1 VESNRERSTTED
13 RVIQYLIEWI
23 CSITHKP
30 KEEYQHMG
38 PEELYEILNE
48 LNPDMSTRPSKKRS
62 TEN

>member
-23 CSITHKP
+23 CSITRKP

-48 LNPDMSTRPSKKRS
+48 LNADVEKRPTKLRR

>member
-23 CSITHKP
+23 CGITHKP

-48 LNPDMSTRPSKKRS
+48 LNADVEKRPTKLRR

>member
-23 CSITHKP
+23 CSITRKP

-38 PEELYEILNE
+38 PEELYDILNE
-48 LNPDMSTRPSKKRS
+48 LNADVEKRPTKLRR